1 MSEKRVFYE
10 KSGGRHISLYAE
22 LGRYFTADG
31 EFDEESFRAILRRSL
46 TSLAQD
52 NPPTTARE
60 EQGKWLS
67 SYVSEIMDYLSDKG
81 MMEAGSRLFKAAV
94 EEAHA
99 HGIHNITVSAS
110 HMKDL
115 LQHMPPLSRAKME
128 RKHSA
133 DEKKNT
139 IYNAALQVFAE
150 DGFHKST
157 MKKIAALSGVAKG
170 TVYEYFKSKEELLE
184 QLLKERNQEIVEK
197 ITAICSK
204 DTDILQ
210 QVKELLEFW
219 VLFIEENPLLYR
231 LIQSEAIFQRTGS
244 KAMFYDYIVSQL
256 PMIKE
261 RIVALNR
268 EKKLK
273 TTSFY
278 TTFYG
283 ILGFIDG
290 VAQKWFRCNMDYPLR
305 DEIPVILEVLFYGF
319 VGEKGTSRLFHAPSD
334 DA

>member
-1 MSEKRVFYE
+1 
-10 KSGGRHISLYAE
+10 
-22 LGRYFTADG
+22 
-31 EFDEESFRAILRRSL
+31 
-46 TSLAQD
+46 
-52 NPPTTARE
+52 
-60 EQGKWLS
+60 
-67 SYVSEIMDYLSDKG
+67 
-81 MMEAGSRLFKAAV
+81 
-94 EEAHA
+94 
-99 HGIHNITVSAS
+99 
-110 HMKDL
+110 MKDL

-157 MKKIAALSGVAKG
+157 MKKIADLSGVAKG

-184 QLLKERNQEIVEK
+184 QLLKERTQEIVEK

-334 DA
+334 DE

>member
-219 VLFIEENPLLYR
+219 VLFIEENLLLYR
-231 LIQSEAIFQRTGS
+231 LIQSEAIFQRIG
-244 KAMFYDYIVSQL
+244 
-256 PMIKE
+256 
-261 RIVALNR
+261 
-268 EKKLK
+268 
-273 TTSFY
+273 
-278 TTFYG
+278 
-283 ILGFIDG
+283 
-290 VAQKWFRCNMDYPLR
+290 
-305 DEIPVILEVLFYGF
+305 
-319 VGEKGTSRLFHAPSD
+319 
-334 DA
+334 